1 MSEETRFTPSGS
13 SEYRI
18 EKLRRPVSVVFTTG
32 MPIDGEMFLGARA
45 RFHSGSEEPL
55 DVLNDEAPFFP
66 LREPAGETILI
77 AKEQVAFI
85 EADALDGQDDAV
97 RRVQE
102 GLEVEV
108 TLSQGMV
115 RAGTLFPETS
125 RERPRLL
132 DFLNAY
138 QDRFLAVYAG
148 GTVYLINRQHVAH
161 VRALT

>member
-1 MSEETRFTPSGS
+1 MTQDARFTPSGS

-32 MPIDGEMFLGARA
+32 TPLDGEMFLGARA

-55 DVLNDEAPFFP
+55 DVLNDAAPYFP
-66 LREPAGETILI
+66 LREPGGETILV
-77 AKEQVAFI
+77 AKGQVAFI
-85 EADALDGQDDAV
+85 EADALEDPEE
-97 RRVQE
+97 RLRPVQE

-138 QDRFLAVYAG
+138 HDPFLAVYAG
-148 GTVYLINRQHVAH
+148 GTVCLINRQHVAH